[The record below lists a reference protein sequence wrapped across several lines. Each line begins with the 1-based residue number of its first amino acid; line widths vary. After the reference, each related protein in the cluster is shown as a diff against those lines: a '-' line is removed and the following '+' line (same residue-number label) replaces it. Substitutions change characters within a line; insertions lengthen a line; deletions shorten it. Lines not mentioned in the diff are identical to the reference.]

1 MLQFHIMAKFCN
13 ADAFLK
19 GQFLPRAPED
29 IAHNFFSFSAFK
41 SNIFLK
47 KSCKL
52 SLKLNPQ
59 TQNWKLV
66 KTFELNIFKGQSWS
80 AKMFG
85 LGRTQ
90 QLFKSVDR

>member
-41 SNIFLK
+41 SNILK
-47 KSCKL
+47 KK
-52 SLKLNPQ
+52 K
-59 TQNWKLV
+59 
-66 KTFELNIFKGQSWS
+66 I
-80 AKMFG
+80 M
-85 LGRTQ
+85 
-90 QLFKSVDR
+90 